1 VVATQVR
8 AVEHRKV
15 TTRADGSEYEITRG
29 PRPEASSDL
38 LSHAHVLGRRRT
50 PRVHFGPMLS
60 LNTLVNSPTE
70 RARLRALDEEA
81 EAGEMEATGLY
92 AAAAQAKRDWIIVK
106 GISDWGVGKTDEQQ
120 GPAARH
126 AADFVVELI
135 ARVIPERGENRP

>member
-1 VVATQVR
+1 MVATQVR

-60 LNTLVNSPTE
+60 LT
-70 RARLRALDEEA
+70 R
-81 EAGEMEATGLY
+81 
-92 AAAAQAKRDWIIVK
+92 W
-106 GISDWGVGKTDEQQ
+106 
-120 GPAARH
+120 
-126 AADFVVELI
+126 
-135 ARVIPERGENRP
+135 